1 MTRPLPFPP
10 VTGAVLLMATSA
22 ALAPLADAAG
32 KDLVAA
38 YAAVQ
43 IAWMRFALHAVLAGG
58 AAVAAEG
65 GLAALRPTRLQLLR
79 GCAQFASSLCLLWAL
94 ALLPL
99 GAALVIVFTAPL
111 LLLLARA
118 ALHCP
123 DADGVTVALSL
134 LCLAGIAIGYARSPD
149 ISPAGAGLAFAAA
162 ALLALCFG
170 LTART
175 ARTAGGFAN
184 SFHIA
189 APGAVLGLVP
199 MLALGRWPEGTD
211 WLVAGLIGVVSAL
224 THALIAWAMRLY
236 RSGALPS
243 IGYLEIPFA
252 LAYGWLLFG
261 HAPTPAETAG
271 AALVLLA
278 AGGIALRLNRTAPDA
293 LVRRAGNGMARPGG
307 AIGRSA
313 PPSGAGR

>member
-1 MTRPLPFPP
+1 MTRPFPIAP
-10 VTGAVLLMATSA
+10 AAGAVLLMAASA

-32 KDLVAA
+32 KELITA

-43 IAWMRFALHAVLAGG
+43 IAWMRFAVHAVLAGG
-58 AAVAAEG
+58 AAVATGG

-79 GCAQFASSLCLLWAL
+79 GSAQFASSLCLLWAL

-99 GAALVIVFTAPL
+99 GAALIIVFTAPL

-118 ALHCP
+118 ALRCP
-123 DADGVTVALSL
+123 DADGAAVALSL
-134 LCLAGIAIGYARSPD
+134 LCLAGIAVGYAQSPE
-149 ISPAGAGLAFAAA
+149 ISPAGAGLAIAAA
-162 ALLALCFG
+162 VLLALCFG

-189 APGAVLGLVP
+189 APGAVLGLAP
-199 MLALGRWPEGTD
+199 MIVLGRWPEGAD
-211 WLVAGLIGVVSAL
+211 WLVAGLIGVISAL
-224 THALIAWAMRLY
+224 THALIAWAMRLH

-261 HAPTPAETAG
+261 QAPTRAETAG
-271 AALVLLA
+271 AVLILLA
-278 AGGIALRLNRTAPDA
+278 AGGIALRLNRAAPDA
-293 LVRRAGNGMARPGG
+293 LVRRAGNAMARPGG
-307 AIGRSA
+307 AGR
-313 PPSGAGR
+313 

>member
-1 MTRPLPFPP
+1 MTRAVPITPAA
-10 VTGAVLLMATSA
+10 GAVLLMAASA

-32 KDLVAA
+32 KELITV

-43 IAWMRFALHAVLAGG
+43 IAWMRFAVHAVLAGG
-58 AAVAAEG
+58 AAVASEG
-65 GLAALRPTRLQLLR
+65 GLAALRPTWLQLLR
-79 GCAQFASSLCLLWAL
+79 GGAQFASSLCLLWSL

-118 ALHCP
+118 AWRCP
-123 DADGVTVALSL
+123 DADGTTVALSL
-134 LCLAGIAIGYARSPD
+134 LCLAGIAGGYAQSPG

-175 ARTAGGFAN
+175 ARMTGGFAN

-199 MLALGRWPEGTD
+199 MIVLGRWPDGAD

-224 THALIAWAMRLY
+224 THALIAWAMRLH

-252 LAYGWLLFG
+252 LVYGWLLFG

-271 AALVLLA
+271 AALILLA
-278 AGGIALRLNRTAPDA
+278 AGGIALRLNRPTPDA
-293 LVRRAGNGMARPGG
+293 LVRRAGSGMARG
-307 AIGRSA
+307 AR
-313 PPSGAGR
+313 R